1 MENKQFIKG
10 ETEKIRL
17 CPLENGMLFTIS
29 AEAIDNSVIQLINDG
44 VIRPVYAD
52 RRKYRQIKCFYFFKH
67 FFRIP
72 WLKKESTAIRFEVI
86 DADKYIGG

>member
-1 MENKQFIKG
+1 MENKQFIQG
-10 ETEKIRL
+10 QSNQVRL

-29 AEAIDNSVIQLINDG
+29 AEAIDDTTIKLINEG
-44 VIRPVYAD
+44 IIRPVCVD
-52 RRKYRQIKCFYFFKH
+52 KKKYRRVKCFYFFKH

-72 WLKKESTAIRFEVI
+72 WFKKETTAISFEVI

>member
-1 MENKQFIKG
+1 MENKQFIQG
-10 ETEKIRL
+10 QSNQVRL

-29 AEAIDNSVIQLINDG
+29 AEAIDDTTIKLINEK
-44 VIRPVYAD
+44 VIRPVCAD
-52 RRKYRQIKCFYFFKH
+52 KKRYRQVKCFYFFKH

-72 WLKKESTAIRFEVI
+72 WFKKETTAICFEVI

>member
-1 MENKQFIKG
+1 MENKQFVQSQSNQV
-10 ETEKIRL
+10 RL

-29 AEAIDNSVIQLINDG
+29 AEAIDNTIIKLINEK
-44 VIRPVYAD
+44 VIRPVCVD
-52 RRKYRQIKCFYFFKH
+52 KKKYRQVKCFYFLKH

-72 WLKKESTAIRFEVI
+72 WFKRETTAIRFEVI

>member
-10 ETEKIRL
+10 GTEQPRL

-29 AEAIDNSVIQLINDG
+29 AEVIDNTIIKLINEK
-44 VIRPVYAD
+44 VIRPVCAD
-52 RRKYRQIKCFYFFKH
+52 KKKYRRAKCFYFCKH

-72 WLKKESTAIRFEVI
+72 WFKKETTAICFEVI

>member
-1 MENKQFIKG
+1 MKNKQFVQG
-10 ETEKIRL
+10 QLNQVRL

-29 AEAIDNSVIQLINDG
+29 AEAIDNTIIKLINEK

-52 RRKYRQIKCFYFFKH
+52 KKKYRRAKCFYFLKH

-72 WLKKESTAIRFEVI
+72 WFKKETTAICFEVI